1 MGREGGWLGQ
11 GGSGRKGG
19 TGEKGGGWE
28 EEKRG
33 ESEEGPEGGREEGGL
48 RGLGREAQGPE
59 PGRGR
64 RAGGL
69 APEDGVSARRCGK
82 LEGSS
87 CLNETLARVGQT
99 TPSSRVGWRRR
110 RRGAASTAPPFAGFA
125 SGEVS
130 GGPR

>member
-1 MGREGGWLGQ
+1 MTRGGGGVGREGGWLGQ

-64 RAGGL
+64 RAGW
-69 APEDGVSARRCGK
+69 
-82 LEGSS
+82 
-87 CLNETLARVGQT
+87 LARGRCERTALRQT
-99 TPSSRVGWRRR
+99 
-110 RRGAASTAPPFAGFA
+110 
-125 SGEVS
+125 
-130 GGPR
+130 